1 MKVVLAEKP
10 SVAKDIA
17 AVVGAS
23 QKKDGFFEGNGYAVT
38 YAFGHLVTIAEP
50 EAMNPAWGGPWTI
63 AQLPM
68 IPTEW
73 KYEVAQKTTTQFN
86 VIKRLFCDPKTN
98 SIVCATDAGREG
110 EHIFR
115 LIYKLSG
122 TKKPVER
129 LWISSLTSDAIKKG
143 FDSLKS
149 ASEFDNLAHAASA
162 RAHADWIVG
171 LNFTRAYTSINR
183 QLCTIGRVQTP
194 TLGLIVD
201 RQIAIDSFKSN
212 AFFEILVNF
221 APGFTAKYIT
231 PTEEPQTRLH
241 DQAAAQAIIDAIAPV
256 PKGTVQ
262 SVSTTEKKT
271 KAPALYDLLTLQKD
285 ANKHF
290 GYTAQ
295 ETLDIAQN
303 LYEEHKLV
311 SYPRTESRHISNDM
325 VAELPRILSTVLKS
339 PTTTQIARDAF
350 KKEGIVPG
358 AITASLLR
366 PRLSKAYVDDTKLTD
381 HHAIIPTYNTPQ
393 ANLPERQ
400 RNIYQLIALRFMSI
414 FLPPEIRDETV
425 AFFKIADHS
434 FRAKGFVIK
443 DPGWTV
449 IEPKSKE
456 ERKESGSDEKK
467 EPSKGKKKDQEKG
480 KEADE
485 DAQQLP
491 PLSKGQEVDKLKE
504 ELKKGKTTAPKPYD
518 DGTLLT
524 AMKNAGQDIDDEDLA
539 AYMKQRGLG
548 TPATRAAIIERLLR
562 SGYIERNKKYLFPTD
577 KGKALIQ
584 QVHENLKDVA
594 LTASWEQ
601 CLADMQDGKLHIEKF
616 EGDIADFVKRILPD
630 VSSSAATIPSVPK
643 EGETSFGPCP
653 QCQLGFV
660 RPTPKG
666 AGCNRWKDGCTFTIW
681 REMYGK
687 ELSEAHMKDLVQH
700 KVTKPIKGFKKKDS
714 KEKFESKLVLSEDFK
729 VRLES
734 QTGSGSA
741 TIFGQCPQC
750 KAGLVRNSAKAA
762 GCNRWREGC
771 TFTIWRTQ
779 FGKEL
784 TDDHIKDLVEKKA
797 TEQITDF
804 KKKSGE
810 GTYSARLIVNEEFK
824 VRLDFQTPNSPQRRE
839 QAPSNGNSKNDDT
852 NGRVSATTNGS
863 GDSDIIITDD
873 GAIVYM
879 DD

>member
-1 MKVVLAEKP
+1 MKVVIAEKP

-17 AVVGAS
+17 AVLGAS
-23 QKKDGFFEGNGYAVT
+23 QKKDGYFEGNGYAVT
-38 YAFGHLVTIAEP
+38 YAYGHLVTIAEP
-50 EAMNPAWGGPWTI
+50 EQMNAAWGGPWRM

-68 IPTEW
+68 IPTDW
-73 KYEVAQKTTTQFN
+73 KYQVAEKTTSQFN
-86 VIKRLFCDPKTN
+86 VIKRLFCDPKTD

-122 TKKPVER
+122 SEKPVER

-143 FDSLKS
+143 FESLKS
-149 ASEFDNLAHAASA
+149 ASEFDNLADAASA

-171 LNFTRAYTSINR
+171 LNFTRAYTSINN

-194 TLGLIVD
+194 TLALIVD
-201 RQIAIDSFKSN
+201 RQTAIDNFKSN

-221 APGFTAKYIT
+221 APGFTAKYVT
-231 PTEEPQTRLH
+231 PTEEPQTRLQ
-241 DQAAAQAIIDAIAPV
+241 DQAAAQAIVDAIAPV

-262 SVSTTEKKT
+262 SVTTTEKKT

-285 ANKHF
+285 ANKFF

-303 LYEEHKLV
+303 LYEEHKLI

-339 PTTTQIARDAF
+339 PTTSQIAKDTF

-358 AITASLLR
+358 SITASLLR
-366 PRLSKAYVDDTKLTD
+366 PRLGKAYVDDTKLTD
-381 HHAIIPTYNTPQ
+381 HHAIIPTYNTPPS
-393 ANLPERQ
+393 NLQERQ
-400 RNIYQLIALRFMSI
+400 RNIYQLVALRFLCI
-414 FLPPEIRDETV
+414 FLPPEIRDETT
-425 AFFKIADHS
+425 AFLSILDHS

-443 DPGWTV
+443 DPGWTI
-449 IEPKSKE
+449 IEPKTK
-456 ERKESGSDEKK
+456 DEKK
-467 EPSKGKKKDQEKG
+467 EGAANGSQDKPKDAGGKGKRKEDKG
-480 KEADE
+480 KDADE

-491 PLSKGQEVDKLKE
+491 PLSQGQAVDKLKE

-524 AMKNAGQDIDDEDLA
+524 AMKNAGQEIDDEDLA

-562 SGYIERNKKYLFPTD
+562 TGYVERNKKYLFPTE

-584 QVHENLKDVA
+584 QVHGNLKDVA

-601 CLADMQDGKLHIEKF
+601 CLADMQDGKLHIAKF
-616 EGDIADFVKRILPD
+616 EGDIAEFVKRILPD
-630 VSSSAATIPSVPK
+630 VSSSAASIPSVPR
-643 EGETSFGPCP
+643 EGETSLGTCP

-666 AGCNRWKDGCTFTIW
+666 AGCNRWKDGCNFTIW

-687 ELSEAHMKDLVQH
+687 ELSETHMKDLVQH
-700 KVTKPIKGFKKKDS
+700 RVTKPIKGFKKKDS
-714 KEKFESKLVLSEDFK
+714 KEKFDSKLVLSDDFK

-734 QTGSGSA
+734 QAANGTDNGAPSV
-741 TIFGQCPQC
+741 FGQCPQC

-784 TDDHIKDLVEKKA
+784 TDQHIRDLIEKKA
-797 TEQITDF
+797 TDVITDF

-810 GTYSARLIVNEEFK
+810 GTYSARLVVNEEFK
-824 VRLDFQTPNSPQRRE
+824 VRLDFQNTNSPPRD
-839 QAPSNGNSKNDDT
+839 SSSST
-852 NGRVSATTNGS
+852 NVVQPVTTASVQSAT
-863 GDSDIIITDD
+863 
-873 GAIVYM
+873 
-879 DD
+879 

>member
-23 QKKDGFFEGNGYAVT
+23 QKKDGYFEGNGFAVT

-50 EAMNPAWGGPWTI
+50 EEMNPAWGGPWRI

-68 IPTEW
+68 IPSEW
-73 KYEVAQKTTTQFN
+73 KYQVAEKTTSQFN
-86 VIKRLFCDPKTN
+86 VIKRLFSDPKTN
-98 SIVCATDAGREG
+98 SIICATDAGREG

-122 TKKPVER
+122 SKKPVER

-143 FDSLKS
+143 LESLKS

-201 RQIAIDSFKSN
+201 RQLAIESFKSN
-212 AFFEILVNF
+212 AFFEILVNL
-221 APGFTAKYIT
+221 APGFIAKYIT

-241 DQAAAQAIIDAIAPV
+241 DQAAAQSIINDIAPIQS
-256 PKGTVQ
+256 GTVQ
-262 SVSTTEKKT
+262 SVITTEKKT

-303 LYEEHKLV
+303 LYEEHKLI

-325 VAELPRILSTVLKS
+325 VQELPRILSTVLKS
-339 PTTTQIARDAF
+339 PTTSQIARDAF
-350 KKEGIVPG
+350 KKENIVPG
-358 AITASLLR
+358 SITASLLR

-381 HHAIIPTYNTPQ
+381 HHAIIPTYNTPP
-393 ANLPERQ
+393 ANLQERP
-400 RNIYQLIALRFMSI
+400 RNIYQLIALRFLCI
-414 FLPPEIRDETV
+414 FLPPEIRDETT
-425 AFFKIADHS
+425 AIIKIGEHS

-449 IEPKSKE
+449 IEPKSKDADK
-456 ERKESGSDEKK
+456 KESPIDKEK
-467 EPSKGKKKDQEKG
+467 ETTGKGKKKEQDKG
-480 KEADE
+480 KDDE

-491 PLSKGQEVDKLKE
+491 PLNKGQDVAKLKE

-524 AMKNAGQDIDDEDLA
+524 AMKNAGQELDDEDLA
-539 AYMKQRGLG
+539 VYMKQRGLG

-584 QVHENLKDVA
+584 QVHANLKDVA

-601 CLADMQDGKLHIEKF
+601 CLADMQDGKLHVDKF
-616 EGDIADFVKRILPD
+616 EGDIAEFVKRILPD
-630 VSSSAATIPSVPK
+630 VANRSASMPQA
-643 EGETSFGPCP
+643 GETSYGSCP
-653 QCQLGFV
+653 QCQQGFV
-660 RPTPKG
+660 RQTPKG
-666 AGCNRWKDGCTFTIW
+666 AGCNRWKEGCNFTVW
-681 REMYGK
+681 REVYGK
-687 ELSEAHMKDLVQH
+687 ELTDGQIKELVQN

-714 KEKFESKLVLSEDFK
+714 AEKFESKLILGDDFK
-729 VRLES
+729 VRLE
-734 QTGSGSA
+734 GSNSNGSSGN
-741 TIFGQCPQC
+741 FGVCPQC
-750 KAGLVRNSAKAA
+750 KGGLVRNSPKAA
-762 GCNRWREGC
+762 GCSRWKEGC
-771 TFTIWRTQ
+771 TFTIWRVQ
-779 FGKEL
+779 YGKEL
-784 TDDHIKDLVEKKA
+784 TDEHIKDLIEKR
-797 TEQITDF
+797 TTGIISDF

-810 GTYSARLIVNEEFK
+810 GTYSARLVVNEEFK
-824 VRLDFQTPNSPQRRE
+824 VRLDFQTTG
-839 QAPSNGNSKNDDT
+839 PS
-852 NGRVSATTNGS
+852 
-863 GDSDIIITDD
+863 SDQ
-873 GAIVYM
+873 G
-879 DD
+879 